1 MIIDI
6 KNVNKKFNGNYV
18 LNDVSMH
25 LESGNIYGFSG
36 RNGSGK
42 SVLLKIITGLYL
54 ASSGSIFL
62 NDREIDYKKEFIP
75 NIGVL
80 IDGPKFFSN
89 LTGLENLQILANINS
104 KIGEKEILEALEIVN
119 LTKEKDKK
127 YSKYSLGMKQ
137 KLGIASAIMEDPELL
152 ILDEPFNGIE
162 DASVLKIKNYLK
174 SIKDKKIILL
184 STHIK
189 EDLYELSDFIYYFDA
204 SHVRSLD
211 KW

>member
-6 KNVNKKFNGNYV
+6 KNVSKKFNGNYV

-62 NDREIDYKKEFIP
+62 NDQEIDYKKEFIP

-89 LTGLENLQILANINS
+89 LTGLENL
-104 KIGEKEILEALEIVN
+104 
-119 LTKEKDKK
+119 
-127 YSKYSLGMKQ
+127 
-137 KLGIASAIMEDPELL
+137 
-152 ILDEPFNGIE
+152 
-162 DASVLKIKNYLK
+162 
-174 SIKDKKIILL
+174 
-184 STHIK
+184 
-189 EDLYELSDFIYYFDA
+189 
-204 SHVRSLD
+204 
-211 KW
+211 

>member
-6 KNVNKKFNGNYV
+6 KNVSKKFNGNYV

-89 LTGLENLQILANINS
+89 LTGLENLKILANINS

-174 SIKDKKIILL
+174 SIKDKK
-184 STHIK
+184 
-189 EDLYELSDFIYYFDA
+189 
-204 SHVRSLD
+204 
-211 KW
+211 